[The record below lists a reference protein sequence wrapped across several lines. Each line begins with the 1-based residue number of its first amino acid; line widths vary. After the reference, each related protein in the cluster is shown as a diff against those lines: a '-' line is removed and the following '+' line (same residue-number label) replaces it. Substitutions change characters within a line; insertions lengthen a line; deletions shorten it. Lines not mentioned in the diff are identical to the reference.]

1 MVEHSPKNSEFEPL
15 TRTQVLVAMGGT
27 ATLLLIVAKLWLS
40 LGKVS
45 MLPVHFTAVDISL
58 GLAIG
63 ILITVA
69 SSVIYRLWPAY
80 SRSADLYL
88 KLVLTPLLW
97 PDLLWLG
104 LLPGLS
110 EELLFRGVMLAAFG
124 LTPLGLIISS
134 ICFGMLHFSG
144 SQQWPYVIWATVVGF
159 ILGYSAIATGNLFV
173 PILAHIC
180 TNLISGCLWKLKYIG
195 QGNDHVN

>member
-1 MVEHSPKNSEFEPL
+1 MVEHSPKNPEFESL

-40 LGKVS
+40 FGKVS
-45 MLPVHFTAVDISL
+45 MLPINFTRLDVSL
-58 GLAIG
+58 GVAVGLA
-63 ILITVA
+63 ITVA
-69 SSVIYRLWPAY
+69 SSIIYRLWPAY
-80 SRSADLYL
+80 SRSADVYL

-110 EELLFRGVMLAAFG
+110 EELLFRGVILAAVGF
-124 LTPLGLIISS
+124 TPLGLMISS
-134 ICFGMLHFSG
+134 VCFGVLHFSG
-144 SQQWPYVIWATVVGF
+144 SQQWPYVIWATVVGL

-173 PILAHIC
+173 PILAHIF
-180 TNLISGCLWKLKYIG
+180 TNFISGCLWKLKYIG
-195 QGNDHVN
+195 QGTEL

>member
-1 MVEHSPKNSEFEPL
+1 MVEHSPKNPEFESL

-27 ATLLLIVAKLWLS
+27 ATLLFIVAKLWLS
-40 LGKVS
+40 LGNIS
-45 MLPVHFTAVDISL
+45 MLPVHFTPIDL
-58 GLAIG
+58 LWGLTIG
-63 ILITVA
+63 IVITLA
-69 SSVIYRLWPAY
+69 SSVIYRVWPAY

-110 EELLFRGVMLAAFG
+110 EELLFRGVILAAFG
-124 LTPLGLIISS
+124 FTPMGLVISS
-134 ICFGMLHFSG
+134 VCFGVLHFSG
-144 SQQWPYVIWATVVGF
+144 SQQWPYVIWATVVGL
-159 ILGYSAIATGNLFV
+159 ILGYSAIITGNLLV
-173 PILAHIC
+173 PIVAHIF

-195 QGNDHVN
+195 QGTEL

>member
-1 MVEHSPKNSEFEPL
+1 MVKHSPKNSEFESL

-27 ATLLLIVAKLWLS
+27 ATLLFIVAKLWLS
-40 LGKVS
+40 LGQVS
-45 MLPVHFTAVDISL
+45 MLPVRFTPVDVLL
-58 GLAIG
+58 GLGIG
-63 ILITVA
+63 MAITVA
-69 SSVIYRLWPAY
+69 SSIIYRLWPAY

-110 EELLFRGVMLAAFG
+110 EELLFRGVILAAFG
-124 LTPLGLIISS
+124 FTPLGLIISS
-134 ICFGMLHFSG
+134 VCFGALHFSG
-144 SQQWPYVIWATVVGF
+144 SQQWPYVIWATIVGL

-173 PILAHIC
+173 PIFAHIC

-195 QGNDHVN
+195 QGTEL

>member
-1 MVEHSPKNSEFEPL
+1 MVEHSPKNPDFEPL

-27 ATLLLIVAKLWLS
+27 AILLLIVAKFWLYLSPVS
-40 LGKVS
+40 L
-45 MLPVHFTAVDISL
+45 LPVRFTLLDLVL
-58 GLAIG
+58 GLATGIG
-63 ILITVA
+63 ITIG
-69 SSVIYRLWPAY
+69 SSIIYRLWPAY
-80 SRSADLYL
+80 SRSADVYL

-134 ICFGMLHFSG
+134 VCFGVLHFSG

-159 ILGYSAIATGNLFV
+159 VLGYSAIATGNLFV
-173 PILAHIC
+173 PIFAHIC

-195 QGNDHVN
+195 QRSDRVN